1 MNSRSSLVGVLDGL
15 LLTVAALLILALLIA
30 LVSAPPASNRRTAD
44 SAHSSLAT
52 GFDPAQSAES
62 G

>member
-30 LVSAPPASNRRTAD
+30 LVSAPP
-44 SAHSSLAT
+44 
-52 GFDPAQSAES
+52 
-62 G
+62 